1 MPRKVDGVQY
11 EKFCA
16 AALEKAGVEPSQAAC
31 AAGIMRLNDE
41 LGISTHGS
49 FHLLT
54 YVKKMRN
61 GSIRPKASP
70 IVSSEGPAWA
80 LLDARDGLGFIASH
94 RAMEIAIEKA
104 RQYGLAYVGV
114 FNSSH
119 FGSCAAHTLQAVE
132 AGLGAFACTNT
143 FQLMAVPGSR
153 GKVIGNSPFGY
164 AFPAGRGR
172 AVFLDVATSAA
183 ALSKV
188 FRAAEGGERLPD
200 GWIVDSRGLPVNDP
214 HTPDFSLSPF
224 GGHKG
229 YGIAVG
235 IEIFAGV
242 LSGGGFL
249 SGVNEWFDDIA
260 QRNNCCHAF
269 VVFDVEAIAGPG
281 RFRERLDRMID
292 EIHNEPKA
300 EGAERIYLPG
310 EMELDN
316 RERARQEGLE
326 LLDPHVAR
334 LTELSR
340 LLDLPIENIFIN

>member
-1 MPRKVDGVQY
+1 MQRKVDGARL

-16 AALEKAGVEPSQAAC
+16 TALERAGVTPAAAAV

-49 FHLLT
+49 FHLVT
-54 YVKKMRN
+54 YIKKMRN
-61 GSIRPKASP
+61 GSIKAGVEP
-70 IVSSEGPAWA
+70 VIRSEGPAWA
-80 LLDARDGLGFIASH
+80 QVDACDGLGFIASN

-104 RQYGLAYVGV
+104 RKFGLSYVGV
-114 FNSSH
+114 YNSSH
-119 FGSCAAHTLQAVE
+119 FGSCAAHTLQAVDS
-132 AGLGAFACTNT
+132 GLAAFVCTNT

-164 AFPAGRGR
+164 AFPAGQHQ
-172 AVFLDVATSAA
+172 AVFLDVATSTA

-188 FRAAEGGERLPD
+188 FRAAENGEMVPD
-200 GWIVDSRGLPVNDP
+200 GWIVDQKGCPTNDP
-214 HTPDFSLSPF
+214 ASPGFSLAPF

-235 IEIFAGV
+235 IEILSGV
-242 LSGGGFL
+242 LAGGGFL
-249 SGVNEWFDDIA
+249 SGVHEWFDDIA

-281 RFRERLDRMID
+281 RFKARLDRMID

-300 EGAERIYLPG
+300 EGVERIYLPG
-310 EMELDN
+310 EIELDN
-316 RERARQEGLE
+316 RARAQREGLE
-326 LLDPHVAR
+326 LLDPHLKR
-334 LTELSR
+334 LTELGR
-340 LLDLPIENIFIN
+340 MLDLPVEEIFL